1 MSLARLTGV
10 DNNNKLTARK
20 TTTTTIRHYAVIAKL
35 VEDCYEEEDIDK
47 KVQILYKLNSLI
59 PKSCCINIPSLI
71 TNDYIDTALYRIE
84 EKVDGIIASV

>member
-47 KVQILYKLNSLI
+47 KSPNSVQTKFSNS
-59 PKSCCINIPSLI
+59 
-71 TNDYIDTALYRIE
+71 
-84 EKVDGIIASV
+84 